1 MIQGI
6 EVAGGF
12 PLRGEVRVDGDKS
25 ISHRAIMFG
34 AIADG
39 VTRVQNLLLGEDVM
53 ATVAAFRAMGVEI
66 RQDGREFLINGA
78 GMEGLHRPGKALDM
92 GNSGT
97 AFRLLAGILCGQKW
111 PVTLTGDA
119 SLRGRPMDRIIAPLS
134 EMGAWFESD
143 AGRPPL
149 TVHPPGEVQA
159 IRYELPMA
167 SAQVKSAVL
176 LAGLYARGN
185 TEVHEPAPTRD
196 HTERMLRGFGY
207 PVRRNGDWISLTG
220 GGRLGAREVDVPSD
234 LSSAAFFIVGALIAP
249 GSEILLRRVG
259 INPSRDGVLRILRRM
274 SADISLENQQEVGG
288 EPLADLRVRHSR
300 LQAVDL
306 DAGDVALAVDE
317 IPVLA
322 VAAACAEGVT
332 TIRGAEELRVKESD
346 RIRTT
351 VAGLTALGVEVLE
364 HPDGMSITGGRVAG
378 GVVESGGDHR
388 IAMAFAMA
396 ASAAGS
402 AVRVMDTACI
412 NTSFPGFLDLA
423 RSAGMAISE
432 LPLPGPG

>member
-6 EVAGGF
+6 EVAGGI
-12 PLRGEVRVDGDKS
+12 PLAGEVRVDGDKS

-39 VTRVQNLLLGEDVM
+39 ITKVRNLLLGEDVM

-66 RQDGREFLINGA
+66 RQEGPDILVNGV
-78 GMEGLHRPGKALDM
+78 GMEGLRPPGKALDM

-111 PVTLTGDA
+111 SVTLTGDA
-119 SLRGRPMDRIIAPLS
+119 SLRSRPMDRIIAPLS
-134 EMGAWFESD
+134 RMGARFESSE
-143 AGRPPL
+143 GRPPV
-149 TVHPPGEVQA
+149 TIHPPGVLDA

-176 LAGLYARGN
+176 LAGLYARGS

-196 HTERMLRGFGY
+196 HTERMLQGFGY
-207 PVRRNGDWISLTG
+207 RILRNGNWISLTG
-220 GGRLGAREVDVPSD
+220 GGRLNAREVDVPSD
-234 LSSAAFFIVGALIAP
+234 LSSAAFFIVGALITP
-249 GSEILLRRVG
+249 GSELLLHRVG

-274 SADISLENQQEVGG
+274 SADITLENRHEVGG
-288 EPLADLRVRHSR
+288 EPVADLRVRHSR

-306 DAGDVALAVDE
+306 DAGDIALAVDE
-317 IPVLA
+317 VPVLA

-332 TIRGAEELRVKESD
+332 RIRGAEELRVKESD

-351 VAGLTALGVEVLE
+351 VEGLSALGVKVLE
-364 HPDGMSITGGRVAG
+364 HPDGMSITGGRVSG
-378 GVVESGGDHR
+378 GVVESRGDHR

-396 ASAAGS
+396 AGAGS
-402 AVRVMDTACI
+402 AVRIMDTTCI
-412 NTSFPGFLDLA
+412 NTSFPGFIALA
-423 RSAGMAISE
+423 RAAGMSVSD
-432 LPLPGPG
+432 LRSHGP